1 MAATDPG
8 GGPLGD
14 RIKQPSLGALLQAA
28 LALPILAIPARAG
41 AVESGEIGVNLLYYK
56 ERGLMQVTEPVAWS
70 RLQLRDGWEVR
81 ASAAVDIVTGASPEL
96 VSNISGRPVQVITG
110 ASVDDRR
117 NLYDLK
123 LSKRTGE
130 WTFGVS
136 GAYSKEEDY
145 LSRAFGL
152 EAKVDLID
160 RNTTL
165 TAGFGSSADRVRSH
179 DDPALDEPRDTKEY
193 LIGLTQVLSPVA
205 VIQTTLQWNRG
216 DGYFND
222 PYKKTLT
229 FYPTGAPAFA
239 ADTRP
244 DHRNAFIWLT
254 RYRHHVAQAGG
265 TLQADY
271 RFYRDDWGIDA
282 HTLEVAWSQSVG
294 GGWTLRPALRYY
306 TQSQAD
312 FYSPVIPQPQPAI
325 LSSDQRLAAFGGISP
340 SLRATLQL
348 SSGWRFEGTLGY
360 VENAKGLRAG
370 GGGSEAFETMRAYYG
385 ILGVSRTF

>member
-1 MAATDPG
+1 M
-8 GGPLGD
+8 
-14 RIKQPSLGALLQAA
+14 QAA

-56 ERGLMQVTEPVAWS
+56 EQGLMKVTEPVAWT
-70 RLQLRDGWEVR
+70 RLSLRDGWEVR
-81 ASAAVDIVTGASPEL
+81 GSAAVDIVTGASPEL
-96 VSNISGRPVQVITG
+96 VSNISGKPVQVITG

-123 LSKRTGE
+123 VSKRTGE

-145 LSRAFGL
+145 LSKAFGL
-152 EAKVDLID
+152 EAKVDLND

-179 DDPALDEPRDTKEY
+179 DDPALDAPRDTKEY

-205 VIQTTLQWNRG
+205 AIQTTLQWNRG
-216 DGYFND
+216 EGYYND

-229 FYPTGAPAFA
+229 FYTVGAPVFA
-239 ADTRP
+239 TDTRP
-244 DHRNAFIWLT
+244 DHRNAFAWLT
-254 RYRHHVAQAGG
+254 RYRHHVAPAQG

-271 RFYRDDWGIDA
+271 RYYRDDWGITA
-282 HTLEVAWSQSVG
+282 HTLEVAWSQTLG
-294 GGWTLRPALRYY
+294 EGWTLRPALRYY
-306 TQSQAD
+306 SQSQAD
-312 FYSPVIPQPQPAI
+312 FYSPVVPRPQPAI
-325 LSSDQRLAAFGGISP
+325 HSSDQRLAAFGGLTP

-348 SSGWRFEGTLGY
+348 ASGWRFEGTIGY
-360 VENAKGLRAG
+360 VENAANLKL
-370 GGGSEAFETMRAYYG
+370 GGSGSEFFEKLRAYYG
-385 ILGVSRTF
+385 LVGISRTF